1 MIKRDLI
8 ITGSEGF
15 LGRKL
20 KTAFEA
26 EGIKVHGLDLI
37 LGDDLTNSKYVHE
50 VLSKID
56 CTRLLNLHA
65 INDHKDDFT
74 LDNRL
79 ANYPLESF
87 SAVLNTNVVSIFSVC
102 REFISSRPSGRI
114 VNMSSIYGVVSPL
127 PYLYLPD
134 EKNIAYGVSKA
145 ALIQL
150 SRHLAVHFAP
160 KFAINSIVLGG
171 IYRKHSEEFAEK
183 YSSITPMGRMATV
196 EDLFPLVRTLLFE
209 QTDYLTGSTI
219 TLDGGYTS
227 R

>member
-1 MIKRDLI
+1 VTQCDLI

-26 EGIKVHGLDLI
+26 EGIKIQGLDLI
-37 LGDDLTNSKYVHE
+37 LGDDLTNPKYVRE
-50 VLSKID
+50 ILSKID

-65 INDHKDDFT
+65 INDHKDAAT
-74 LDNRL
+74 IDNSL
-79 ANYPLESF
+79 ANYSLESF
-87 SAVLNTNVVSIFSVC
+87 TEVLNTNVISVFSVC
-102 REFISSRPSGRI
+102 REFIFSRSGGRI
-114 VNMSSIYGVVSPL
+114 VNMSSIYGVVSPS
-127 PYLYLPD
+127 PNLYLPD

-160 KFAINSIVLGG
+160 SFAINSIILGG
-171 IYRKHSEEFAEK
+171 VYRSHSKEFTKK
-183 YSSITPMGRMATV
+183 YSSMTPVGRMGMV

-209 QTDYLTGSTI
+209 QTDFLTGSTI

-227 R
+227 T